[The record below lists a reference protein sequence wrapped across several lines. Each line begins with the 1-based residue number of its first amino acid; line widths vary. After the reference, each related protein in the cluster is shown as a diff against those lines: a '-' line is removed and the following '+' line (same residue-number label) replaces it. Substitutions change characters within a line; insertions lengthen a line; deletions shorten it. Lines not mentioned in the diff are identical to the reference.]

1 MKRVFVT
8 GANSLLGTNLIHLL
22 LDRGYHVKGL
32 IRDKS
37 KYKGKVSPDLQWVAG
52 DLFNDFT
59 KELENV
65 DYVVHIAA
73 ITCQNM
79 LYYTDYLKVNVNA
92 TLQLFHAAARC
103 HVRKFVFV
111 STANTIGYGSIDDP
125 GRENNPIRE
134 PFNHSLYA
142 KSKKEAEEN
151 LLCQKH
157 RMETVIVNPTF
168 MLGAYDTKPS
178 SGKIILFGWQKRV
191 VFYPPGGKNF
201 VHVEDVAE
209 GIIKCLD
216 NSCNGHHYILAGE
229 NLTYHEFFR
238 KLNVAA
244 GQNPFLIEI
253 PPFILLRIGRI
264 GELLRGIGIKSN
276 LSLVNMKILCINN
289 FYSNKKS
296 VNELGVSYHP
306 IDLAI
311 TDALNYFRKVKLQ
324 P

>member
-8 GANSLLGTNLIHLL
+8 GANSLLGTNLIHHL
-22 LDRGYHVKGL
+22 LDRGYLVKGL

-37 KYKGKVSPDLQWVAG
+37 RYKGKVSTNLQWIVG

-59 KELENV
+59 RELEDV

-79 LYYTDYLKVNVNA
+79 LYYTDYLKVNVHA
-92 TLQLFHAAARC
+92 TAQLYHAAARC
-103 HVRKFVFV
+103 HVKKFVFV
-111 STANTIGYGSIDDP
+111 STANTVGYGTLDHP
-125 GRENNPIRE
+125 GSEIIPIRA

-142 KSKKEAEEN
+142 KSKKEAEEY
-151 LLCQKH
+151 LLSQKT

-178 SGKIILFGWQKRV
+178 SGKIILLGWRRKV
-191 VFYPPGGKNF
+191 IFYPPGGKNF

-209 GIIKCLD
+209 GIIKCLEKGQ
-216 NSCNGHHYILAGE
+216 NGEKYILAGD
-229 NLTYHEFFR
+229 NLSYQDFFR

-244 GQNPFLIEI
+244 NQNPVMIKI
-253 PPFILLRIGRI
+253 PPFILRGTGRM
-264 GELLRGIGIKSN
+264 GELLRRIGIQSN
-276 LSLVNMKILCINN
+276 LSLANMRILCISN
-289 FYSNKKS
+289 FYTSQKS
-296 VNELGVSYHP
+296 VTELGMHYRP

-311 TDALNYFRKVKLQ
+311 TDALIYFSKVKSQ
-324 P
+324 